1 MRFRVPLKEPA
12 GFSPAERT
20 LDGALDRVA
29 FEAEPQ
35 TAAFSGAESPELGPR
50 IEALL
55 RLPLKRLVLPDD
67 ILALYNDQAGKG
79 GRKMMAS
86 WCWWIALLNIPSALV
101 DVLTLPRG
109 LLPLDFASRGLISL
123 MFAAAAW
130 LLGRGRLRGRES
142 LVIMLLCLASILLS
156 GVIGLRAH
164 EEAQLDQRL
173 IFSVVLTFSAI
184 MILSLDRADLRLLGL
199 ASIVLTAM
207 MFALA
212 GPAHGRDNFQLLFFF
227 AIEMLALLRA
237 RDVQNLYHYRLF
249 LLKLRDDLQNAAASR
264 RNEQLSS
271 IAYVDPLTE
280 LPNRRYFDEI
290 CASINNDTKNL
301 LPLSLCLL
309 DVDHFK
315 NLNDRLGHLQGD
327 RCLRVIAAAIRNNLR
342 GASDILARYGG
353 EEFVLLLPATEAAEA
368 AAVAERIRVAILTL
382 AHPNP
387 ATPRGIVSI
396 SIGIAVALSRPVLV
410 EQLINDADRAMYE
423 AKKAG
428 RNRVRLQGEWLP
440 DGA

>member
-1 MRFRVPLKEPA
+1 
-12 GFSPAERT
+12 
-20 LDGALDRVA
+20 
-29 FEAEPQ
+29 
-35 TAAFSGAESPELGPR
+35 
-50 IEALL
+50 
-55 RLPLKRLVLPDD
+55 
-67 ILALYNDQAGKG
+67 
-79 GRKMMAS
+79 
-86 WCWWIALLNIPSALV
+86 
-101 DVLTLPRG
+101 
-109 LLPLDFASRGLISL
+109 
-123 MFAAAAW
+123 
-130 LLGRGRLRGRES
+130 
-142 LVIMLLCLASILLS
+142 
-156 GVIGLRAH
+156 
-164 EEAQLDQRL
+164 
-173 IFSVVLTFSAI
+173 
-184 MILSLDRADLRLLGL
+184 
-199 ASIVLTAM
+199 
-207 MFALA
+207 
-212 GPAHGRDNFQLLFFF
+212 
-227 AIEMLALLRA
+227 MLALLRA

-249 LLKLRDDLQNAAASR
+249 LLKLRDDLQNEAASR